1 MSFIMEFNKK
11 FGKNFTGVDDKAME
25 MLQSYHWPGN
35 IRELRNTIERIT
47 LIENDTKIRA
57 EHLTHFQFQKAEIH
71 ANNEN
76 EFVLKIPPT
85 GVTMDKVLRELIIQT
100 LRITNGNQIQAAKIL
115 GITRS
120 KLRYRMEQLKIEQKK
135 IISGMR

>member
-1 MSFIMEFNKK
+1 
-11 FGKNFTGVDDKAME
+11 
-25 MLQSYHWPGN
+25 
-35 IRELRNTIERIT
+35 
-47 LIENDTKIRA
+47 
-57 EHLTHFQFQKAEIH
+57 
-71 ANNEN
+71 
-76 EFVLKIPPT
+76 
-85 GVTMDKVLRELIIQT
+85 MDKVLRELIIQT